1 MRIGILGGTFDPI
14 HVGHIAAAR
23 VAMDCAHLDSVVFVP
38 SATPPHRG
46 PAEADADERLAMTRL
61 AVEGHR
67 RFAVSD
73 LEVRRGGRSYTADTV
88 RELAAAHPGD
98 ELFLILGWDAARQ
111 FSSWHEPEKVRA
123 HASVVVISRP
133 GTSAARIEDVAAAGL
148 DPART
153 ILCTGETPD
162 ISASELREDIAR
174 GKPVGDCL
182 PPQVERYIAAHG
194 LYRDNRQV
202 GC

>member
-14 HVGHIAAAR
+14 HVGHLAAAR
-23 VAMDCAHLDSVVFVP
+23 VAMECAHLDRVVFVP

-61 AVEGHR
+61 AIEGHKG
-67 RFAVSD
+67 FDVSD
-73 LEVRRGGRSYTADTV
+73 LEVRRGGRSYTVDTV
-88 RELAAAHPGD
+88 RELKALHGGD
-98 ELFLILGWDAARQ
+98 DLFLILGWDAARL
-111 FSSWHEPEKVRA
+111 FSSWHEPEAVRA
-123 HASVVVISRP
+123 EASVVVISRP
-133 GTSAARIEDVAAAGL
+133 GTSAPRAADIEAAGL
-148 DPART
+148 DPERT

-174 GKPVGDCL
+174 GEQVGDCL
-182 PPQVERYIAAHG
+182 PPPVARYIASHG
-194 LYRDNRQV
+194 LYGDNRQV